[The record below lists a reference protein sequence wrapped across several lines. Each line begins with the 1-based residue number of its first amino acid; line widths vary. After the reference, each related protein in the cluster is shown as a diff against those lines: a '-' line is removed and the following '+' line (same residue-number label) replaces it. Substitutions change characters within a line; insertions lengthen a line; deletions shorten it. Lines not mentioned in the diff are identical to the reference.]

1 VTEPAGWAALKQHL
15 ADTGGVVHGL
25 VNNAGIPMRPR
36 LDEVSLADWNLA
48 LSVNLTGPMLGMQA
62 LAPLM
67 PPGASIVNVG
77 SVAAL
82 TAHHAVA
89 YTSSKWALRGLT
101 KVAALEYA
109 SRGIRVNIIH
119 PGQIDTPLLANASP
133 AFLAA
138 SLALTP
144 LGRPGQPEEVAPLVA
159 FLLSDDASFITGAE
173 IAVDGGHS
181 SHGGTKAVVDA
192 LDARVLSG
200 RCLGSRL
207 EGLVD
212 RVEADLDAADGLGRE
227 TGEEPLGVDPGLGQ
241 LGAAAGRAQ
250 GEAAPA
256 DRHPEQAGRPPQFGG
271 RVDGRHLDLDLQGVA
286 GYRLSAREGK
296 PVPHGELPGR
306 LAEHRVPARVT
317 GQVGQYRPHAFRRG
331 GDIDRGGNRR
341 AHRWLPPAWI
351 IRLEVEVR
359 RQAPLSGEEEAARS
373 FQDPRTADKRHG
385 RVAGRLTLSGD
396 MMK

>member
-1 VTEPAGWAALKQHL
+1 MGKLDGRTIVVTGAARGQGAAETTVLVREGALVIACDILDEEGEKLCASWPDGSQGPGGAIYRHLDVTEPAGWAALKQHL

-48 LSVNLTGPMLGMQA
+48 LSVNLTGPMLGMQT

-181 SHGGTKAVVDA
+181 SHGGTKAVLDA
-192 LDARVLSG
+192 LDA
-200 RCLGSRL
+200 
-207 EGLVD
+207 
-212 RVEADLDAADGLGRE
+212 
-227 TGEEPLGVDPGLGQ
+227 
-241 LGAAAGRAQ
+241 
-250 GEAAPA
+250 
-256 DRHPEQAGRPPQFGG
+256 
-271 RVDGRHLDLDLQGVA
+271 
-286 GYRLSAREGK
+286 
-296 PVPHGELPGR
+296 
-306 LAEHRVPARVT
+306 
-317 GQVGQYRPHAFRRG
+317 QV
-331 GDIDRGGNRR
+331 
-341 AHRWLPPAWI
+341 
-351 IRLEVEVR
+351 
-359 RQAPLSGEEEAARS
+359 
-373 FQDPRTADKRHG
+373 
-385 RVAGRLTLSGD
+385 
-396 MMK
+396 